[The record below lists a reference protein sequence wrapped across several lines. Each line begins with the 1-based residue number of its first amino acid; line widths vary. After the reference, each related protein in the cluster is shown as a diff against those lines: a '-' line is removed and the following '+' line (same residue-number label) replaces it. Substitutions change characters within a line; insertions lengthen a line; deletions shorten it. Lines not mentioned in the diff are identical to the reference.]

1 MLRKGPLICHRPED
15 GIQTYTVWVRTMDVN
30 KQLLSV
36 KISDDEGLDACAMR
50 QSIRLPSIHHLCNG
64 GHVLFLFQ
72 KQPQVLYQPSL
83 SLSTEKSDGSEL
95 YSPID
100 VRGRISLAVG

>member
-1 MLRKGPLICHRPED
+1 
-15 GIQTYTVWVRTMDVN
+15 MDVS

-83 SLSTEKSDGSEL
+83 
-95 YSPID
+95 
-100 VRGRISLAVG
+100 